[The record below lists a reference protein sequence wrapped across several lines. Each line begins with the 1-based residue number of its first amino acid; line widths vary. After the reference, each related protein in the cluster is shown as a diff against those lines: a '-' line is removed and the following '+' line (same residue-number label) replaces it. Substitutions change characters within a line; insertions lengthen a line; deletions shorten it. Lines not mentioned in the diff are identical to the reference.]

1 MSTALAPYIPRRQ
14 ADFTNWLA
22 NFSTLIS
29 ASPTLYGLTSGD
41 AATIAAMNA
50 SWVAVFTPVTSPM
63 TRTSAAVSAKNT
75 AYATIVPQV
84 RVYAQNISNN
94 PGVASSDKIAVGVN
108 PKTSTPSPISPP
120 VSVPVLTIQ
129 AAGPGTLTVRYR
141 DSAASVS
148 VKGKP
153 YGVKFVQIF
162 GSASSTPITVQS
174 AGPLLA
180 QLTKSPGVLNLAG
193 MTTGEQLYFWARY
206 LLSNGQF
213 SAWSTISNF
222 TVANSM

>member
-1 MSTALAPYIPRRQ
+1 MSTALAPYIPRKQ

-22 NFSTLIS
+22 NFSTLIT

-41 AATIAAMNA
+41 ATIIAGLNTQ
-50 SWVAVFTPVTSPM
+50 WVAAFTPVTSP
-63 TRTSAAVSAKNT
+63 TSKTAAAVSAKNT
-75 AYATIVPQV
+75 AYATIVPQI
-84 RVYAQNISNN
+84 RTYAQAISNN
-94 PGVASSDKIAVGVN
+94 PGVGSADKIAVGVN

-120 VSVPVLTIQ
+120 ASVPVLTIQ

-162 GSASSTPITVQS
+162 GRASATPITVQDATS
-174 AGPLLA
+174 LLT

-193 MTTGEQLYFWARY
+193 MTTGQQVYFWARY
-206 LLSNGQF
+206 LLANGQF
-213 SAWSTISNF
+213 SAWSTIVNF